1 MNNVRPRYKILHNLP
16 VYCLNFHHCLNYSN
30 NGILV
35 LLSCKVIQNIINL
48 INGENEFYFFY
59 LQVGWT
65 TETKY
70 YRTFGTT
77 HYRCVLN
84 YLKVCT
90 LDIVNSI
97 IFGQLDTQNWIFCG
111 NDIVSISADIF
122 FRHCCHIYNKCCV
135 KVKTFQNSF
144 ELFLKWDHI
153 KDKSPIN
160 MFIGNFLWIRLK
172 KTKGKDKNLD
182 EQKIHSTI

>member
-1 MNNVRPRYKILHNLP
+1 M
-16 VYCLNFHHCLNYSN
+16 
-30 NGILV
+30 
-35 LLSCKVIQNIINL
+35 
-48 INGENEFYFFY
+48 
-59 LQVGWT
+59 QVGWT

-172 KTKGKDKNLD
+172 KTKEKKFGWTENTFNHLKSKISNKMFNFYRNMCTTHICQSILYLWKRISIPKVNL
-182 EQKIHSTI
+182 